1 MINEETIEQTRFYHR
16 IDERDYV
23 VIDVRSIKQVTII
36 CCTDGSTERLLLG
49 ADECSRY
56 APVAAKFEAFN
67 QVNEK
72 KPPKP
77 ESKPV
82 RGPYK
87 KRGITSR
94 KAAERIAGKAVKH
107 IAGHHGPLKK
117 VSQHKGVSL
126 CKKRKNGTQKWRVQY
141 YDPSTRRI
149 KSLGAYYSEI
159 EAAAVYQDHIGNEVE
174 AARLR
179 ALDKQQTADMAE
191 QKENNPDRVKA
202 DKMVMVWVCSR
213 CRIEW
218 KSKPDSCPNCNSAS
232 FKPKKVDADSI

>member
-1 MINEETIEQTRFYHR
+1 MYIG
-16 IDERDYV
+16 
-23 VIDVRSIKQVTII
+23 II
-36 CCTDGSTERLLLG
+36 
-49 ADECSRY
+49 
-56 APVAAKFEAFN
+56 AKLAY
-67 QVNEK
+67 EK
-72 KPPKP
+72 KELSAKIEKIDRTIVLLRELDGPSELSDPVVKKRDKP
-77 ESKPV
+77 EKKNV

-117 VSQHKGVSL
+117 MSQHKGISL

-141 YDPSTRRI
+141 YDPSTRRV
-149 KSLGAYYSEI
+149 KSLGAYDSEI

-191 QKENNPDRVKA
+191 QAENNPDRANTK
-202 DKMVMVWVCSR
+202 KRKKKSSTWVCLR
-213 CRIEW
+213 CGTGYQ
-218 KSKPDSCPNCNSAS
+218 SKGKCGCGCYDMREVP
-232 FKPKKVDADSI
+232 ADSD

>member
-1 MINEETIEQTRFYHR
+1 MYIG
-16 IDERDYV
+16 
-23 VIDVRSIKQVTII
+23 II
-36 CCTDGSTERLLLG
+36 
-49 ADECSRY
+49 
-56 APVAAKFEAFN
+56 AKLAY
-67 QVNEK
+67 EK
-72 KPPKP
+72 KELSAKIEKIDRTIVLLRELDGPSELSDPVVKKRDKP
-77 ESKPV
+77 EKKNV

-202 DKMVMVWVCSR
+202 DKMVMVWVCSH

>member
-1 MINEETIEQTRFYHR
+1 MYIGIIAKLAYKKKELSAKIEKIDRTIVLLREL
-16 IDERDYV
+16 
-23 VIDVRSIKQVTII
+23 
-36 CCTDGSTERLLLG
+36 DGPSELSG
-49 ADECSRY
+49 PIEPASPAD
-56 APVAAKFEAFN
+56 
-67 QVNEK
+67 
-72 KPPKP
+72 
-77 ESKPV
+77 KPV
-82 RGPYK
+82 RRAYK

-202 DKMVMVWVCSR
+202 DKMVMVWVCSH

>member
-1 MINEETIEQTRFYHR
+1 MEHIRQTIQFFEEEKLTLANRINK
-16 IDERDYV
+16 IDEALSCLRDLDQGEDYLAT
-23 VIDVRSIKQVTII
+23 S
-36 CCTDGSTERLLLG
+36 
-49 ADECSRY
+49 
-56 APVAAKFEAFN
+56 APVVTKP
-67 QVNEK
+67 EK
-72 KPPKP
+72 KNA
-77 ESKPV
+77 

-87 KRGITSR
+87 KR
-94 KAAERIAGKAVKH
+94 KASGKVEKH
-107 IAGHHGPLKK
+107 VAGHRGPLKK

-202 DKMVMVWVCSR
+202 DKMVMVWVCSH